1 MVNYY
6 EILGIPE
13 SAGSNDIKS
22 AFRRLAKLY
31 HPDKNPAGQEQFRR
45 ILKAYEVLSNP
56 TLKRSY
62 DLKLKYHRNANSKPN
77 RNKNGTK
84 TWSFEEKELQRRKYY
99 DEHIKKYA
107 KTNPIPKVDPKEIK
121 PNYNE
126 YKYILFATPIAV
138 ALFLLIVNLATG
150 SKPIPVKTTNGN
162 ENSAELTLKM
172 GDSPYLDHFGA
183 QQHNSNDSSR
193 LIIKNQ
199 SGNDLIICLF
209 EKDRFIRSCFISDG
223 FFAEI
228 PQLPA
233 EKLKI
238 RYSSGKKW
246 KASHFYDKANI
257 YGGFSS
263 SADFYR
269 GRNEL
274 DLMNENELT
283 IVNGVNEGFTRIN
296 EIEFFNKNE
305 YDKKN

>member
-1 MVNYY
+1 MNYY
-6 EILGIPE
+6 EILGITE
-13 SAGSNDIKS
+13 SAGTNDIKT

-56 TLKRSY
+56 SLKRAY
-62 DLKLKYHRNANSKPN
+62 DLKLKYHRNANSKPT

-84 TWSFEEKELQRRKYY
+84 TWSFEEKEMARRKYY

-121 PNYNE
+121 QNYNE

-150 SKPIPVKTTNGN
+150 SKPIPMKSVNKSEVPNDHTM
-162 ENSAELTLKM
+162 KM
-172 GDSPYLDHFGA
+172 GDSPYLDHFGT
-183 QQHNSNDSSR
+183 QQYNTQDSVS

-199 SGNDLIICLF
+199 SGNDLVICLF
-209 EKDRFIRSCFISDG
+209 EKDHFIRSCYISDG

-228 PQLPA
+228 PQLPVR
-233 EKLKI
+233 KVKV
-238 RYSSGKKW
+238 RYSAGKEW
-246 KASHFYDKANI
+246 KSSQYYSQVNV

-263 SADFYR
+263 SPVFYR
-269 GRNEL
+269 SKVDM
-274 DLMNENELT
+274 DLSTGNELT
-283 IVNGVNEGFTRIN
+283 IVKGINEGFTPIQ
-296 EIEFFNKNE
+296 EEEFFNK
-305 YDKKN
+305 